1 MFVALRSAMA
11 SFFRHS
17 KLVACKFVFDVN
29 VLSIVQ
35 SPLSG
40 RMVLVKWQRGSKRSG
55 STKRVII
62 SSNTAS
68 FNENLEVKATL
79 YKDAKKGKF
88 DSKILDL
95 LVIEPKE
102 KKECKLG
109 TCSVDLALCAVNLG
123 SESSHMLSV
132 TDGELKGAILKVS
145 IRARLRHGADG
156 EGSVGSTMS
165 DVDHGHEYSGRP
177 DTNGGEA
184 ASNASDD
191 LHHTQGSDEEPSSDP
206 LPRTSSNR
214 DDSSKKTSVVEAA
227 KPPRPS
233 AAGALLKAAPAAD
246 PPSQNPREISSTAG
260 GVPRVAAGG
269 TAPLGMLAALK
280 AKQVGLVKAV
290 DDADAVRSRSDS
302 ITRRGSQGSREQLSS
317 DEDEAPAVIATSQSQ
332 TKVGLKPSSSS
343 ERLSKISSKE
353 PPASV
358 SGTSSTARLAADDAP
373 LSRDK
378 ASKDSKSKSSAAEV
392 AAAATQRS
400 VMLARQEDA
409 AAVKSTFDARQ
420 SSELVNA
427 AYSKASTSSKDAGK
441 MAALRGALEMLDK
454 QEGELQLL
462 KKQLLQLSR
471 DSDESSVL
479 EAVVWA
485 VHPTVFQ
492 DADGTLQMCSTAW
505 VLERCLL
512 HWGYLEDSVASSPAP
527 FHKRML
533 DCLSA
538 VTERARPDGEIFQYL
553 LSNMVILH
561 NALDGH
567 ASTAGEDSS
576 VVVLVERLQTII
588 EKVMGIWIDFVSF
601 KVRSLIEVV
610 LDDVESAVQ
619 RGGCDID
626 NADRTNVCQQV
637 LSILQACVVSLQK
650 GLMLPA
656 LARYGL
662 KSIMQRL
669 DGQLYNAVLT
679 VPGLCSFTAAVQIKH
694 VVSAVNSW
702 GKKAEGPWL
711 YADK

>member
-1 MFVALRSAMA
+1 MA

-17 KLVACKFVFDVN
+17 KLVATKFVFDVN
-29 VLSIVQ
+29 VLSLVQ

-62 SSNTAS
+62 SNSTAC
-68 FNENLEVKATL
+68 FNESLEVKATL

-88 DSKILDL
+88 DPKLLDL

-102 KKECKLG
+102 KKESKLG
-109 TCSVDLALCAVNLG
+109 TCSVDLALCAINLG
-123 SESSHMLSV
+123 SESSHILSIK
-132 TDGELKGAILKVS
+132 DGELSGAMLKVS

-156 EGSVGSTMS
+156 ENSVGSTMS
-165 DVDHGHEYSGRP
+165 DADHGHEPAGRP
-177 DTNGGEA
+177 DDQGLGSEA
-184 ASNASDD
+184 ASNAADD
-191 LHHTQGSDEEPSSDP
+191 MDHTQGSDDEPALDPPPKQLSS
-206 LPRTSSNR
+206 R
-214 DDSSKKTSVVEAA
+214 DDSWQSKKPAAVE

-233 AAGALLKAAPAAD
+233 AAGALLKAAPAAETM
-246 PPSQNPREISSTAG
+246 PTQVTSAAG
-260 GVPRVAAGG
+260 GVPRVTSAGG
-269 TAPLGMLAALK
+269 GAPLGMLAALK
-280 AKQVGLVKAV
+280 AKQVGTVKTV
-290 DDADAVRSRSDS
+290 DDADAAHVRSDS
-302 ITRRGSQGSREQLSS
+302 MPSRGSQGSRQQRNSGRLSS
-317 DEDEAPAVIATSQSQ
+317 DEDEPAEATAAPQPQPKAA
-332 TKVGLKPSSSS
+332 LKPSGSSDKLSRLSSKEAQAPTSTHSRPAADDSTTSRDRASKDGKATSSSS
-343 ERLSKISSKE
+343 E
-353 PPASV
+353 
-358 SGTSSTARLAADDAP
+358 LAA
-373 LSRDK
+373 
-378 ASKDSKSKSSAAEV
+378 ASTRKSM
-392 AAAATQRS
+392 T
-400 VMLARQEDA
+400 LARQEDA
-409 AAVKSTFDARQ
+409 AAVKPTFDARQ

-427 AYSKASTSSKDAGK
+427 AYSKAATSSKDAGK

-485 VHPTVFQ
+485 VNPTVFH

-512 HWGYLEDSVASSPAP
+512 HWGYLEEGAASSPAP

-538 VTERARPDGEIFQYL
+538 VTERARPDGDVFQYL
-553 LSNMVILH
+553 LSNTVVLH

-576 VVVLVERLQTII
+576 VVVLVERMQAII
-588 EKVMGIWIDFVSF
+588 QKTMGIWIDFTSF
-601 KVRSLIEVV
+601 KIRSLIEVV

-679 VPGLCSFTAAVQIKH
+679 VPGLCSFAAAVQIKH
-694 VVSAVNSW
+694 VVSAVNAW

-711 YADK
+711 YTDK

>member
-1 MFVALRSAMA
+1 
-11 SFFRHS
+11 
-17 KLVACKFVFDVN
+17 
-29 VLSIVQ
+29 
-35 SPLSG
+35 
-40 RMVLVKWQRGSKRSG
+40 
-55 STKRVII
+55 
-62 SSNTAS
+62 
-68 FNENLEVKATL
+68 
-79 YKDAKKGKF
+79 
-88 DSKILDL
+88 
-95 LVIEPKE
+95 
-102 KKECKLG
+102 
-109 TCSVDLALCAVNLG
+109 
-123 SESSHMLSV
+123 
-132 TDGELKGAILKVS
+132 
-145 IRARLRHGADG
+145 
-156 EGSVGSTMS
+156 MS
-165 DVDHGHEYSGRP
+165 DADHGQEYSGKP
-177 DTNGGEA
+177 DIHGSEA

-206 LPRTSSNR
+206 PPRPLSTR
-214 DDSSKKTSVVEAA
+214 DDSSKKIVAVEAA
-227 KPPRPS
+227 RPPRPS
-233 AAGALLKAAPAAD
+233 AAGALLKAAPAD
-246 PPSQNPREISSTAG
+246 PLPSQNPREISSTAG
-260 GVPRVAAGG
+260 GVPRVSAAGG
-269 TAPLGMLAALK
+269 AAPMGMLAALK

-290 DDADAVRSRSDS
+290 DDADVARSRSDS
-302 ITRRGSQGSREQLSS
+302 IPRRGSQGSRQLSS
-317 DEDEAPAVIATSQSQ
+317 DEDDTAAVVASPQPQ
-332 TKVGLKPSSSS
+332 PKAALKPSGSS
-343 ERLSKISSKE
+343 EKLSRLSSKDAQ
-353 PPASV
+353 ASA
-358 SGTSSTARLAADDAP
+358 SGTLSISRPAADDAP
-373 LSRDK
+373 SSRDK
-378 ASKDSKSKSSAAEV
+378 PSKDSKSKASSAEI

-512 HWGYLEDSVASSPAP
+512 HWGYLEDGVASSPAP

-567 ASTAGEDSS
+567 ASTAGDDSS

-588 EKVMGIWIDFVSF
+588 EKVMGIWIEFVSF
-601 KVRSLIEVV
+601 KVRALIEVV

-656 LARYGL
+656 LARFGL

-679 VPGLCSFTAAVQIKH
+679 VPGLCSFTAAVQLKH

-711 YADK
+711 YADKSVLFVLLCPFLSTFLTVFFQAIDQRTCAVSTHYIAGHGCPDD

>member
-1 MFVALRSAMA
+1 MA

-29 VLSIVQ
+29 ILSIVQ

-88 DSKILDL
+88 DSKVLDL

-102 KKECKLG
+102 KKESKLG
-109 TCSVDLALCAVNLG
+109 MCSVDLALCAVNLG

-132 TDGELKGAILKVS
+132 KDGELAGAILKVS
-145 IRARLRHGADG
+145 IRARVRHGADG

-165 DVDHGHEYSGRP
+165 DVDHGHEYSGKS
-177 DTNGGEA
+177 DVNGGEA

-191 LHHTQGSDEEPSSDP
+191 LHHTQGSDEEPSSEP
-206 LPRTSSNR
+206 LPKFSSR
-214 DDSSKKTSVVEAA
+214 DDASKKAAAVEVA

-233 AAGALLKAAPAAD
+233 AAGALLKAAPAAESTPNHTSRD
-246 PPSQNPREISSTAG
+246 ISSTAG
-260 GVPRVAAGG
+260 GVPRVSTNG

-280 AKQVGLVKAV
+280 AKQVGMVKAV
-290 DDADAVRSRSDS
+290 DDADIVRSRSDS

-317 DEDEAPAVIATSQSQ
+317 DEDEAPTVISTAQPQ
-332 TKVGLKPSSSS
+332 PKAGLKPSGSS
-343 ERLSKISSKE
+343 EKLSRMSSKD
-353 PPASV
+353 PSASV
-358 SGTSSTARLAADDAP
+358 PGSFSARLAADDAP
-373 LSRDK
+373 SSRDK
-378 ASKDSKSKSSAAEV
+378 VSKESKSKLSAAET

-485 VHPTVFQ
+485 VNPTVFQ

-512 HWGYLEDSVASSPAP
+512 HWGYLEDGVASSPAP

-538 VTERARPDGEIFQYL
+538 VIERARPDGEIFQYL

-567 ASTAGEDSS
+567 ASTAGDDSS
-576 VVVLVERLQTII
+576 VVVLVERLQGII
-588 EKVMGIWIDFVSF
+588 EKAMGIWIEFVSL

-626 NADRTNVCQQV
+626 NADRTNVCHQV
-637 LSILQACVVSLQK
+637 ISILQACVVSLQK

>member
-1 MFVALRSAMA
+1 LTACVAARVHQAAHVKMS

-29 VLSIVQ
+29 IISLVQ
-35 SPLSG
+35 SPASG
-40 RMVLVKWQRGSKRSG
+40 RMVFVKWQRGSKRSG

-62 SSNTAS
+62 SGNTAT

-88 DSKILDL
+88 DPKALDL

-102 KKECKLG
+102 KKESKLG
-109 TCSVDLALCAVNLG
+109 VCSVDLALCAVNIG
-123 SESSHMLSV
+123 SDSSHILSIK
-132 TDGELKGAILKVS
+132 DGELAGALLKVS

-165 DVDHGHEYSGRP
+165 DVDHSLEHSGKF
-177 DTNGGEA
+177 DTAGSEA
-184 ASNASDD
+184 ASNASED
-191 LHHTQGSDEEPSSDP
+191 LNQSQGSDEEPAAEPPSRQLSS
-206 LPRTSSNR
+206 R
-214 DDSSKKTSVVEAA
+214 DDVSKKPAA
-227 KPPRPS
+227 VDKFSRPS
-233 AAGALLKAAPAAD
+233 AAGALLKASPAAD
-246 PPSQNPREISSTAG
+246 AFPAQVSTTAS
-260 GVPRVAAGG
+260 GVPRVTSAGAA
-269 TAPLGMLAALK
+269 APLGMLAALK
-280 AKQVGLVKAV
+280 AKQVGMMKAV
-290 DDADAVRSRSDS
+290 DDVDTARTRSDS
-302 ITRRGSQGSREQLSS
+302 MISRGSQGGQQPSS
-317 DEDEAPAVIATSQSQ
+317 DEDDAAAVVAPPQPQ
-332 TKVGLKPSSSS
+332 PTKAALKPSASSDKLT
-343 ERLSKISSKE
+343 RLSATAAVSK
-353 PPASV
+353 PS
-358 SGTSSTARLAADDAP
+358 ADDAP
-373 LSRDK
+373 SSRDK
-378 ASKDSKSKSSAAEV
+378 SSKDSKSKSNSTEA

-400 VMLARQEDA
+400 VILARQEDA
-409 AAVKSTFDARQ
+409 AAVKTTFDARQ

-454 QEGELQLL
+454 QESELQLL

-471 DSDESSVL
+471 DSDESNVL

-485 VHPTVFQ
+485 VNPTVFQ
-492 DADGTLQMCSTAW
+492 DANGALQMCSTAW

-512 HWGYLEDSVASSPAP
+512 HWGYLDDGAASNPAP

-576 VVVLVERLQTII
+576 VVVLVERLQAII
-588 EKVMGIWIDFVSF
+588 EKTMGIWIEFISL
-601 KVRSLIEVV
+601 KVKSLIEVV

-637 LSILQACVVSLQK
+637 LSILQSCVVSLQK

-679 VPGLCSFTAAVQIKH
+679 VPGMCSFTAAVQLKH

-711 YADK
+711 FADK